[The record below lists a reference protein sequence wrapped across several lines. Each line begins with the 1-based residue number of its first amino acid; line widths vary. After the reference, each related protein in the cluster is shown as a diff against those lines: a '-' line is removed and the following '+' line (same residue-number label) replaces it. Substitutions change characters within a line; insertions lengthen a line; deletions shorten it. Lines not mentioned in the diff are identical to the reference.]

1 MNRDQLRAL
10 LGDAATDEV
19 VDAIMADHGK
29 GVNAEA
35 EKARGLKAK
44 LDEANARIS
53 EFEEAKRASM
63 STEEQW
69 QARLDKANRAAA
81 KAARELNEMC
91 AVAEL
96 KGAGLTEEEYS
107 PFLGSI
113 VGDDRDA
120 TVAAARAICA
130 VVSARADAAGKAAQ
144 KAQLA
149 GMGTPA
155 GGTPGGSVSSKADF
169 EALAPEQQMQWVHDN
184 PGQLAQLK

>member
-1 MNRDQLRAL
+1 MNRDKLRTL

-19 VDAIMADHGK
+19 VDAIMADHGRD
-29 GVNAEA
+29 VNAEA
-35 EKARGLKAK
+35 EKARSLRDQ

-53 EFEEAKRASM
+53 EFEEAQRASM
-63 STEEQW
+63 SSDEQW
-69 QARLDKANRAAA
+69 QARLDKANKAAA
-81 KAARELNEMC
+81 RATRDLNEMC

-96 KGAGLTEEEYS
+96 KGAGLTEEEYA

-113 VGDDRDA
+113 VGDDREA

-130 VVSARADAAGKAAQ
+130 VVSAKADAAGKAAQ

-149 GMGTPA
+149 GMVPPA
-155 GGTPGGSVSSKADF
+155 GGTPGGPVASKADF

>member
-1 MNRDQLRAL
+1 MNRDQLRTL

-19 VDAIMADHGK
+19 VDAIMADHGR

-35 EKARGLKAK
+35 EKAKA
-44 LDEANARIS
+44 LRAQLEEANARIS

-63 STEEQW
+63 TSEEQW
-69 QARLDKANRAAA
+69 QARLDKANKAAA

-96 KGAGLTEEEYS
+96 KGAGLSEEEYA

-120 TVAAARAICA
+120 TVAAARAICS
-130 VVSARADAAGKAAQ
+130 VVSARADAAGKAAK

-149 GMGTPA
+149 GMGAPA
-155 GGTPGGSVSSKADF
+155 GGTPGGSVASKKDF
-169 EALAPEQQMQWVHDN
+169 EALSPEQQMRWVKDN
-184 PGQLAQLK
+184 PGQLSQLK